1 MLRESDCNHL
11 PNKSVISNKPS
22 LDSRSSGKLDT
33 KQLQV
38 EISNLISDFEKK
50 KVAGTSGGGG
60 GGGGDSVTRL
70 KVEELIF
77 EVSYKFMVNKN
88 FDVHSNEFELI
99 RELMADPSYNQVTP
113 LIHYVRL
120 ILFLLK
126 LEKSSVKSSRK
137 CQKLKD
143 FFDKLNMTDNFS
155 FFELEF

>member
-1 MLRESDCNHL
+1 MLREKACNQL

-113 LIHYVRL
+113 NPLCQANSFFAKVGKVKCE
-120 ILFLLK
+120 K
-126 LEKSSVKSSRK
+126 LEEMSKP
-137 CQKLKD
+137 QG
-143 FFDKLNMTDNFS
+143 FFR
-155 FFELEF
+155 